1 MNESLIARTNRFIT
15 DYGEL
20 PYITKP
26 EAVTIRQNIKAAQ
39 DRIRKIDVKNNFAK
53 IDREKQVYETIL
65 EHPAVSIPELA
76 VLLNITQQA
85 IMPYITVMMNRGILT
100 SAKRQTT
107 NHRTNEYTV
116 CLNLDYKPKINKS
129 CEQIYN
135 AIKDNPGSTARE
147 IQELS
152 KTSWTSVYTWVTF
165 MIENGYVRRE
175 IGKRTHKCK
184 ILFANKD
191 LTVSP

>member
-1 MNESLIARTNRFIT
+1 MNESLIARTNRFI
-15 DYGEL
+15 DHYGEL

-26 EAVTIRQNIKAAQ
+26 EAVTIRQNIKEAH

-53 IDREKQVYETIL
+53 VDREKQVYETIL

-147 IQELS
+147 VQELS